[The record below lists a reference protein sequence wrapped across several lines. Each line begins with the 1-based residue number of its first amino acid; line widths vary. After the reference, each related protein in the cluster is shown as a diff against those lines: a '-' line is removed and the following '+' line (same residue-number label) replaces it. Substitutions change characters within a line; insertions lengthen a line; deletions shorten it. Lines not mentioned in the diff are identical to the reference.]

1 MDTRMQERLRK
12 AQLIT
17 ETIESLQGPV
27 FYRHLDRSKN
37 LEVLSIN
44 LKIFRQEFSGSATA
58 NPITSVYRT
67 DKIF

>member
-1 MDTRMQERLRK
+1 MQERLRK

-17 ETIESLQGPV
+17 ETIKSSQRPL
-27 FYRHLDRSKN
+27 FNRHLDRSKN

-44 LKIFRQEFSGSATA
+44 MKISRRKFFGSAA
-58 NPITSVYRT
+58 ASSITFVYRT

>member
-1 MDTRMQERLRK
+1 MQERLRK

-17 ETIESLQGPV
+17 ETIESSQRPL

-37 LEVLSIN
+37 LEVLSIKM
-44 LKIFRQEFSGSATA
+44 KIFRREVFGSAAA
-58 NPITSVYRT
+58 NPITFVYRT